1 MEHLYDRTAPK
12 KAANLSINR
21 DLLQQARDMEI
32 NLSRTFELHLAEVV
46 AERLREQWLEENRPA
61 IEDYN
66 QRIAK
71 QGVYSDG
78 LRRF

>member
-1 MEHLYDRTAPK
+1 MESFYDQTAPK

-21 DLLQQARDMEI
+21 DLLRQARDLRI
-32 NLSRTFELHLAEVV
+32 NLSQTFEQHLAEVV
-46 AERLREQWLEENRPA
+46 AERLREQWLEENRQA

-71 QGVYSDG
+71 RGVFSEG